1 MMKPCLI
8 LPRDELKQ
16 IIRRRRHLGIDQRDE
31 VWNGVYVM
39 PPPADNEH
47 QDLSWRLTSAI
58 DEACDHRQDIRFLP
72 GIAVTDRADKWR
84 KNFRCPDVAIF
95 LPGNP
100 AEDRKTHWLGG
111 PDFAVEIISPGD
123 RSRKKLDF
131 YAKVGVRELLLVERE
146 PWRLELYRALDGKLE
161 RAGLLEPG
169 STGSILSDVLSV
181 SFRLLANTPRPQIEV
196 MRPSDRQVW
205 IV

>member
-1 MMKPCLI
+1 MKPCLI
-8 LPRDELKQ
+8 LPRYELKR

-47 QDLSWRLTSAI
+47 QELSWRLTWAI
-58 DEACDHRQDIRFLP
+58 NEACDHRQDIKFLP
-72 GIAVTDRADKWR
+72 GIAVTDRADKWT
-84 KNFRCPDVAIF
+84 KNFRCPDVAVF

-146 PWRLELYRALDGKLE
+146 PWRLELYRALDGKLL

-169 STGSILSDVLSV
+169 SAESILSEVLPV
-181 SFRLLANTPRPQIEV
+181 AFRLLPNTPRPRIEV
-196 MRPSDRQVW
+196 MRTSDRQVW